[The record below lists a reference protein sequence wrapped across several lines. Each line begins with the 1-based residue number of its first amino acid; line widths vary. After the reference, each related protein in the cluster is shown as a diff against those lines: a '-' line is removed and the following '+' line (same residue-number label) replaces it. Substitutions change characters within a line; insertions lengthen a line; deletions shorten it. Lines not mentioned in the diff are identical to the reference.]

1 MLEGSEM
8 KSGFSNPP
16 EKSSLSREESRAG
29 TKVVF
34 AQENNDV
41 IKMNSNNLNDYSDLI
56 VNFSHNLNNFCDLL
70 VNFPQLNDR
79 PTKDLRNLLVTSINI
94 TY

>member
-1 MLEGSEM
+1 
-8 KSGFSNPP
+8 
-16 EKSSLSREESRAG
+16 
-29 TKVVF
+29 
-34 AQENNDV
+34 
-41 IKMNSNNLNDYSDLI
+41 MNSNNLNDYSDLI

-70 VNFPQLNDR
+70 VNFPQLNNR

>member
-1 MLEGSEM
+1 
-8 KSGFSNPP
+8 
-16 EKSSLSREESRAG
+16 
-29 TKVVF
+29 
-34 AQENNDV
+34 
-41 IKMNSNNLNDYSDLI
+41 MNSNNLNDYSDLI

-79 PTKDLRNLLVTSINI
+79 PTKDLRSNLLVTSINI

>member
-1 MLEGSEM
+1 
-8 KSGFSNPP
+8 
-16 EKSSLSREESRAG
+16 
-29 TKVVF
+29 
-34 AQENNDV
+34 
-41 IKMNSNNLNDYSDLI
+41 MNSNNLNDYSDLI

>member
-1 MLEGSEM
+1 
-8 KSGFSNPP
+8 
-16 EKSSLSREESRAG
+16 
-29 TKVVF
+29 
-34 AQENNDV
+34 
-41 IKMNSNNLNDYSDLI
+41 MNSNNLNDYSDLI

-94 TY
+94 TYWPYWPLSRNMTSESRRSPARLLTVLFPSI